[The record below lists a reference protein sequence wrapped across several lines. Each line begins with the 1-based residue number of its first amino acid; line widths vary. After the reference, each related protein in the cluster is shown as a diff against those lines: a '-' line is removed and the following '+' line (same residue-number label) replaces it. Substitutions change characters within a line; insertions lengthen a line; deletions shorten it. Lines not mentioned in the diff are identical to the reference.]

1 MEELTRVG
9 EHGATR
15 VMIAADRE
23 ELARTAA
30 EQLVRSAARAVAA
43 RGRFSLALSG
53 GSTPRDLYHL
63 LAQEPLAAA
72 MPWSGVHLFWGD
84 ERCVPPDHE
93 ESNFRM
99 VREALL
105 EAQLDP
111 NKRPSIPAE
120 NIHRIETE
128 LPDPAEAAA
137 RYEADLRAFFGLKG
151 TEAPRFDLVLLG
163 LGTDGHTASL
173 FPGTG
178 AVAISDRLCF
188 ALWVERLATWRITL
202 SLPVFLAARSVAF
215 LAAGIDKAEKIQAIL
230 GEDAPRLPP
239 DELPAAAVRPTM
251 GELTWW
257 LDRDAASRLAR

>member
-9 EHGATR
+9 DHGATR
-15 VMIAADRE
+15 VMIANDRQ

-30 EQLVRSAARAVAA
+30 EHLARSAARAVAA
-43 RGRFSLALSG
+43 RGRFTLALAG
-53 GSTPRDLYHL
+53 GSTPRDLYHR
-63 LAQEPLAAA
+63 LAEEPLASA

-93 ESNFRM
+93 ESNYRM

-105 EAQLDP
+105 ETNP
-111 NKRPSIPAE
+111 RPPIPAE
-120 NIHRIETE
+120 NVHRIATE
-128 LPDPAEAAA
+128 LGDPAAAAA
-137 RYEADLRAFFGLKG
+137 RYEADLRGFFELKG
-151 TEAPRFDLVLLG
+151 TEPPRFDLVLLG

-178 AVAISDRLCF
+178 AVSISDRLCF
-188 ALWVERLATWRITL
+188 SLWVERLAAHRITL

-215 LAAGIDKAEKIQAIL
+215 LAAGKDKAEKVEAIL
-230 GEDAPRLPP
+230 GEDAPHLPA
-239 DELPAAAVRPTM
+239 DELPAAAVRPAM

-257 LDRDAASRLAR
+257 LDREAASRLAR

>member
-15 VMIAADRE
+15 VMIANDRD
-23 ELARTAA
+23 ELARVAA
-30 EQLVRSAARAVAA
+30 EQLARFAARAVAA
-43 RGRFSLALSG
+43 RGRFTLALAG
-53 GSTPRDLYHL
+53 GSTPRDLYHR
-63 LAQEPLAAA
+63 LAEEPLLSA

-84 ERCVPPDHE
+84 ERSVPPDHE

-105 EAQLDP
+105 DASP
-111 NKRPSIPAE
+111 RPPIPAE
-120 NIHRIETE
+120 NIHRIATE

-137 RYEADLRAFFGLKG
+137 RYEADLRAFFGLEG
-151 TEAPRFDLVLLG
+151 TETPRFDLVLLG

-178 AVAISDRLCF
+178 AVSIADRLCF
-188 ALWVERLATWRITL
+188 SLWVERLATHRVTL

-215 LAAGIDKAEKIQAIL
+215 LAAGKDKAEKVAAIL
-230 GEDAPRLPP
+230 GEDAPQLPA

>member
-9 EHGATR
+9 EQGATR
-15 VMIAADRE
+15 VMIASDRA
-23 ELARTAA
+23 ELAQSAA
-30 EQLVRSAARAVAA
+30 EQLARSAARAVAA
-43 RGRFSLALSG
+43 RGRFTLALAG
-53 GSTPRDLYHL
+53 GSTPRDLYHR
-63 LAQEPLAAA
+63 LAAEPLLAA
-72 MPWSGVHLFWGD
+72 MPWANVHLFWGD

-105 EAQLDP
+105 DASTHPEH
-111 NKRPSIPAE
+111 RPPIPAE
-120 NIHRIETE
+120 NIHRIAAE
-128 LPDPAEAAA
+128 LPDPNEAAA
-137 RYEADLRAFFGLKG
+137 RYEADLRAFFGL
-151 TEAPRFDLVLLG
+151 TPEEMPRFDLVLLG

-178 AVAISDRLCF
+178 AVSISDRLCF
-188 ALWVERLATWRITL
+188 SLWVERLATHRITL

-215 LAAGIDKAEKIQAIL
+215 LAAGKDKAEKVEAIL
-230 GEDAPRLPP
+230 GEDAPRRSA

>member
-15 VMIAADRE
+15 VMIANDRD
-23 ELARTAA
+23 ELARVAA
-30 EQLVRSAARAVAA
+30 EQLARSAARAVAA
-43 RGRFSLALSG
+43 RGRFTLALAG
-53 GSTPRDLYHL
+53 GSTPRDLYHR
-63 LAQEPLAAA
+63 LAEEPLLSA
-72 MPWSGVHLFWGD
+72 MPWSRVHLFWGD
-84 ERCVPPDHE
+84 ERSVPPDHA

-105 EAQLDP
+105 DASVNVQH
-111 NKRPSIPAE
+111 RPPIPAE
-120 NIHRIETE
+120 NIHRIATE
-128 LPDPAEAAA
+128 LPDPSEAAA

-151 TEAPRFDLVLLG
+151 TETPRFDLVLLG

-188 ALWVERLATWRITL
+188 SLWVERLATHRITL

-215 LAAGIDKAEKIQAIL
+215 LAAGKDKAEKVAAIL
-230 GEDAPRLPP
+230 GEDAPHLPA

>member
-9 EHGATR
+9 EQGATR

-23 ELARTAA
+23 ELARVAA
-30 EQLVRSAARAVAA
+30 EQLARSAARAVAA
-43 RGRFSLALSG
+43 RGRFTLALAG
-53 GSTPRDLYHL
+53 GSTPRDLYHR
-63 LAQEPLAAA
+63 LAQEPLSSA

-84 ERCVPPDHE
+84 ERCVPPENE

-105 EAQLDP
+105 DVTP
-111 NKRPSIPAE
+111 RPPIPAE
-120 NIHRIETE
+120 NIHRIATE

-137 RYEADLRAFFGLKG
+137 RYEADLRAFFGLEG
-151 TEAPRFDLVLLG
+151 AETPRFDLVLLG

-178 AVAISDRLCF
+178 AVLISDRLCF
-188 ALWVERLATWRITL
+188 SLWVERLATHRITL

-215 LAAGIDKAEKIQAIL
+215 LAAGKDKAEKVAAIL
-230 GEDAPRLPP
+230 GEDAPHLPA

-257 LDRDAASRLAR
+257 LDRAAASRLAR

>member
-1 MEELTRVG
+1 MEELTKVG
-9 EHGATR
+9 ERGATR

-30 EQLVRSAARAVAA
+30 EQLVRSAARAVAS
-43 RGRFSLALSG
+43 RGRFTLALAG
-53 GSTPRDLYHL
+53 GSTPRDLYHR
-63 LAQEPLAAA
+63 LAQEPLLSG
-72 MPWSGVHLFWGD
+72 MPWTDVHLFWGD
-84 ERCVPPDHE
+84 ERTVPPDHE

-105 EAQLDP
+105 DSPVDP
-111 NKRPSIPAE
+111 QKRPPIPPE
-120 NIHRIETE
+120 NIHRIAAE

-137 RYEADLRAFFGLKG
+137 RYEADLREFFALKG
-151 TEAPRFDLVLLG
+151 GEVPRFDLVLLG

-178 AVAISDRLCF
+178 AVSISDRLCF
-188 ALWVERLATWRITL
+188 SLWVERLATHRITL
-202 SLPVFLAARSVAF
+202 ALPVFLAARSVAF
-215 LAAGIDKAEKIQAIL
+215 LVAGKDKAEMVEAIL
-230 GEDAPRLPP
+230 GEEAPRLSA

-257 LDRDAASRLAR
+257 LDRDAASRLTR

>member
-1 MEELTRVG
+1 MEELTKVG

-15 VMIAADRE
+15 VMIAKDRA
-23 ELARTAA
+23 ELAQAAA
-30 EQLVRSAARAVAA
+30 EQLARSAARAVAA
-43 RGRFSLALSG
+43 RGRFTLALAG
-53 GSTPRDLYHL
+53 GSTPRDLYHR
-63 LAQEPLAAA
+63 LAEEPLLSA
-72 MPWSGVHLFWGD
+72 MPWANVHLFWGD

-105 EAQLDP
+105 EAP
-111 NKRPSIPAE
+111 SGKRRPPIPAE
-120 NIHRIETE
+120 NIHRIATE
-128 LPDPAEAAA
+128 LADPGEAAA
-137 RYEADLRAFFGLKG
+137 RYEADLRAFFGLKPAE
-151 TEAPRFDLVLLG
+151 TPRFDLVLLG

-178 AVAISDRLCF
+178 AVSIADRLCF
-188 ALWVERLATWRITL
+188 SLWVERLASHRITL

-215 LAAGIDKAEKIQAIL
+215 LAAGKDKAEKVEAIL
-230 GEDAPRLPP
+230 GEDAPRRSA

-251 GELTWW
+251 GELSWW